1 MAAST
6 YTTIQGDM
14 WDAVAYRLWGNEG
27 LFHRLMAANPRHRD
41 LVVFPA
47 GIVLAVP
54 DVTPELT
61 VKAVD
66 PPWK

>member
-14 WDAVAYRLWGNEG
+14 WDAIAYRLWGNEG
-27 LFHRLMAANPRHRD
+27 LFHLLMVANPRHRD